1 MGNMRQGSVRNWF
14 RIERCPGL
22 SNSLSQALPIYEAFR
37 CCLSILYTRG
47 CSIGR
52 ATDKDQAS
60 QVFAPEGNCGKRQ
73 GNTSMKSPLHQ
84 TIALLAVILALP
96 LANSARGSAAAHS
109 FESASVAAVDA
120 SSIGAPTP
128 AIGLSLGFAMADFTG
143 DTHPD
148 LATVELN
155 RFDSASAQ
163 YVIEIQLTEGGH
175 QVLRLTAPA
184 GGLLITP
191 KDVTGDGNLD
201 LVIRA
206 AGSHALVAVF
216 LNDGYGHFS
225 AGAEPAVSARALRDA
240 PSELGFTTEQFRFG
254 ATVVSL
260 ESYTAECQSGSARNP
275 QQRNGSLFSA
285 NCGAPSHSFLP
296 FGLNR
301 APPTVA

>member
-1 MGNMRQGSVRNWF
+1 MGNVRQGSVRNWF
-14 RIERCPGL
+14 RIERCPRL

-37 CCLSILYTRG
+37 CCLSILYARG

-52 ATDKDQAS
+52 ATEKDQAL
-60 QVFAPEGNCGKRQ
+60 QVFAPEGNRGTRR
-73 GNTSMKSPLHQ
+73 GTARMRSVLHQ
-84 TIALLAVILALP
+84 TIALLTVILAVP
-96 LANSARGSAAAHS
+96 LANGARGCAAAHGL
-109 FESASVAAVDA
+109 ESASPAVVDA
-120 SSIGAPTP
+120 LPSRAPTP

-163 YVIEIQLTEGGH
+163 YVIEIRLSEGGR
-175 QVLRLTAPA
+175 QLLRLRAPF

-191 KDVTGDGNLD
+191 KDVTGDGTLD
-201 LVIRA
+201 LVVRA
-206 AGSHALVAVF
+206 AKSRVPVAVF
-216 LNDGYGHFS
+216 INDGGGHFS
-225 AGAEPAVSARALRDA
+225 AVAEPAAFARALREA

-254 ATVVSL
+254 ATVVSS

-275 QQRNGSLFSA
+275 QEQNGSLFFE
-285 NCGAPSHSFLP
+285 NHGAPSHSFLP